1 MKQRNTP
8 QRRLVLQA
16 LAELEGHPSAEEVYL
31 RAAQLCPGI
40 GRATVYRCLKLL
52 AHEGRLRRVELPDAA
67 DRYDRQTRPH
77 YHLRCEGCGALIDLP
92 VPYLAGLDANIGRHT
107 QFEVHRHILIFEGI
121 CPDCRRCAGEK
132 RP

>member
-52 AHEGRLRRVELPDAA
+52 AHEGLP
-67 DRYDRQTRPH
+67 
-77 YHLRCEGCGALIDLP
+77 LCI
-92 VPYLAGLDANIGRHT
+92 
-107 QFEVHRHILIFEGI
+107 
-121 CPDCRRCAGEK
+121 
-132 RP
+132 